1 MADIDKILAERGK
14 THGDFSNQAEC
25 AQDLKKAFYLWT
37 MHNKPTPYMKEAV
50 DMILHKLAR
59 VATGD
64 PSVQDHWDDIAGYA
78 TLVSDR
84 VARIPVSAVKKPAP
98 PHTITGQV
106 IAGEIRGL
114 VPESHS
120 DCPVPIEPGLASARD

>member
-25 AQDLKKAFYLWT
+25 AQDLKKAFYAWAQ
-37 MHNKPTPYMKEAV
+37 HNTKLAPYMREAV

-59 VATGD
+59 AATGD
-64 PSVQDHWDDIAGYA
+64 PFVQDHWDDIAGYA

-84 VARIPVSAVKKPAP
+84 AGRKPVPRP
-98 PHTITGQV
+98 TITEQ
-106 IAGEIRGL
+106 L
-114 VPESHS
+114 VREEVKDS
-120 DCPVPIEPGLASARD
+120 VPTRDW

>member
-1 MADIDKILAERGK
+1 MADISKILAERGQ

-25 AQDLKKAFYLWT
+25 AQDLKKAFHDWAQ
-37 MHNKPTPYMKEAV
+37 HNKLTPYMKEAA

-64 PSVQDHWDDIAGYA
+64 PFVQDHWDDIAGYA

-84 VARIPVSAVKKPAP
+84 AALKPRP
-98 PHTITGQV
+98 TITEQV
-106 IAGEIRGL
+106 IASEVRGL
-114 VPESHS
+114 VP
-120 DCPVPIEPGLASARD
+120 

>member
-25 AQDLKKAFYLWT
+25 AQDLKKAFYNWAQYNT
-37 MHNKPTPYMKEAV
+37 QTPYMKEAV

-59 VATGD
+59 VAIGD
-64 PSVQDHWDDIAGYA
+64 PFVQDHWDDIAGYA

-84 VARIPVSAVKKPAP
+84 VARKPAP
-98 PHTITGQV
+98 RPTITETI
-106 IAGEIRGL
+106 IASEVRGL
-114 VPESHS
+114 VPDSHR
-120 DCPVPIEPGLASARD
+120 DHLVPMEPGLASTRD

>member
-1 MADIDKILAERGK
+1 MADIRKILAERGQ

-25 AQDLKKAFYLWT
+25 AQDLKKAFHDWAQ
-37 MHNKPTPYMKEAV
+37 HNKLTPCMKEAV

-64 PSVQDHWDDIAGYA
+64 PFVQDHWDDIAGYA

-84 VARIPVSAVKKPAP
+84 VARKPAP
-98 PHTITGQV
+98 RPTITETV
-106 IAGEIRGL
+106 IASEVRGL
-114 VPESHS
+114 VPESHR
-120 DCPVPIEPGLASARD
+120 DYPVPMEPGLASTRD